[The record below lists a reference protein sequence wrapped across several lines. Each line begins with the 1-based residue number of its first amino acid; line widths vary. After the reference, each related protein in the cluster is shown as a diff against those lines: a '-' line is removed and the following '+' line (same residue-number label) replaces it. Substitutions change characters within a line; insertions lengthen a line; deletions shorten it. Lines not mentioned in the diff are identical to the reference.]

1 MQELCLFLVLRKN
14 CDLWR
19 FGVLLLFLFAFLPSA
34 RAQRPNLQVSV
45 LEHGS
50 TRDSICVKDAKV
62 GALFMEI
69 KSYFEEYS
77 PTQPASVIQL
87 FFQKRTKQ
95 GELVVR
101 YVYTHKLLDFHL
113 DTTMTYPNES
123 KQVFA
128 FDLSRRA
135 PLRVVVALKYNQDAL
150 EVDLL

>member
-1 MQELCLFLVLRKN
+1 
-14 CDLWR
+14 
-19 FGVLLLFLFAFLPSA
+19 
-34 RAQRPNLQVSV
+34 
-45 LEHGS
+45 
-50 TRDSICVKDAKV
+50 
-62 GALFMEI
+62 MEV

-87 FFQKRTKQ
+87 FFQERTKQ